1 MATTLGLVGSEV
13 PVWSQGR
20 DFSPLLRGEDFNPPA
35 DVLLEM
41 CGSPRWNLGMSDSR
55 GVVGEH
61 WKNAFIEN
69 RMELLFDLDNDPF
82 RQHNLARENPEESAR
97 QRLLELLRETRDP
110 DSDVLIEHAIT
121 CDDPVA
127 DVSPHPARHLPYL
140 HE

>member
-1 MATTLGLVGSEV
+1 
-13 PVWSQGR
+13 
-20 DFSPLLRGEDFNPPA
+20 
-35 DVLLEM
+35 
-41 CGSPRWNLGMSDSR
+41 
-55 GVVGEH
+55 
-61 WKNAFIEN
+61 
-69 RMELLFDLDNDPF
+69 MELLFDLDNDPF

-97 QRLLELLRETRDP
+97 QRPLELLRETRDP

>member
-35 DVLLEM
+35 DVLLE
-41 CGSPRWNLGMSDSR
+41 
-55 GVVGEH
+55 
-61 WKNAFIEN
+61 
-69 RMELLFDLDNDPF
+69 
-82 RQHNLARENPEESAR
+82 
-97 QRLLELLRETRDP
+97 LLRETRDP
-110 DSDVLIEHAIT
+110 YSDVLIEHGVT